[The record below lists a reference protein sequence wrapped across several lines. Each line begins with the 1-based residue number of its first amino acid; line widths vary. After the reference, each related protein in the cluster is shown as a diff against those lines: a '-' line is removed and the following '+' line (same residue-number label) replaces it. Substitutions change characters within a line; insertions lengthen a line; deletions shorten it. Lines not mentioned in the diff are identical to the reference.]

1 MSTETQ
7 LRDLQNR
14 LGYQFVDIENLLL
27 ALTHRSAGL
36 EHNQRLEFLGDAAL
50 GLVIADLLF
59 EAWPDAPEGHLSQLR
74 AGLVNQETLASIAR
88 ELQLGDL
95 LVLGLGERRSG
106 GRQRDSILSDAV
118 EAVLGAVYRD
128 GGFLACRHS
137 ISRIFDSRIH
147 AGAPADAKDPK
158 TRLQELM
165 QGKALVLPQYRVLSI
180 EGEEHEQVFHVE
192 CRVAMLREVT
202 RGSGRSR
209 KLAEQNA
216 ALIALQLINKVD
228 QDNE

>member
-1 MSTETQ
+1 MSMETQ

-14 LGYQFVDIENLLL
+14 LGYQFVDIKNLLL

-74 AGLVNQETLASIAR
+74 AGLVNQETLATIAR
-88 ELQLGDL
+88 ELHLGDM

-137 ISRIFDSRIH
+137 ISCIFDSRIH
-147 AGAPADAKDPK
+147 ANAPAEAKDPK

-165 QGKALVLPQYRVLSI
+165 QGRALALPQYRVLNI
-180 EGEEHEQVFHVE
+180 AGEEHEQVFHVE
-192 CRVAMLREVT
+192 CQVAMLSKAT
-202 RGSGRSR
+202 LGSGRSR

-216 ALIALQLINKVD
+216 ALVALQLINKVD
-228 QDNE
+228 QDHE